1 MSQISYKIIL
11 IGNSGVGKTA
21 IFQKMQSGIFY
32 EQNISTIGVAKKNF
46 YFKVEVQEQGKNVKK
61 DFEIVLQDTAGQEKF
76 RAITYNY
83 YKSSDGILL
92 IYDIT
97 DRQSFENV
105 EQWMSS
111 IKDTLGNIQESKYA
125 VILIGNK
132 LDLIDKKNYKR
143 EVTEEEAE
151 NICKQHNLIWGGEQ
165 SAKEIKF
172 EDLQGLFKGYIRQIY
187 ERLGEK
193 KQGKQTLKKV
203 QKYKKKFTFL
213 KCLV

>member
-1 MSQISYKIIL
+1 MSQISYKVIL

-21 IFQKMQSGIFY
+21 IFQKMQSGKFY
-32 EQNISTIGVAKKNF
+32 EQNIATIGVAKKNF
-46 YFKVEVQEQGKNVKK
+46 NFTVEVQDQGKNVIKE
-61 DFEIVLQDTAGQEKF
+61 FEIILQDTAGQEKF
-76 RAITYNY
+76 RAITFNY

-105 EQWMSS
+105 ENWMGS

-132 LDLIDKKNYKR
+132 LDLIDKQGFKR
-143 EVTEEEAE
+143 EVTEEEAD
-151 NICKQHNLIWGGEQ
+151 NICKQHNLIWGGEH
-165 SAKEIKF
+165 SAKDIKF
-172 EDLQGLFKGYIRQIY
+172 EDLQDLFKGYVRQIY
-187 ERLGEK
+187 ERVGEK

-203 QKYKKKFTFL
+203 QKYKKKFSFG
-213 KCLV
+213 KCFS